1 MGDVITVR
9 GCGARG
15 AAVLVGTLLLGAL
28 AAGCAPQGTLERFDS
43 PVAASAEALVA
54 SGRFAEVLDDLERRV
69 AVDGPAVGAGG
80 VEPVR
85 TTVDKIASG
94 TPLGSQAR
102 AFFEAHATQVERDT
116 RSAGM
121 TEVSVE
127 VAEVVQ
133 THDDHG
139 PVALVTVETVRS
151 PADGPASTDR
161 ASYAV
166 SWDVAPDPAGAAGSA
181 APSGAGDP
189 GGGPSGEEGD
199 RVRLTEVRAVHDDDG
214 HPAVLDPEGPSAL
227 GVATDYV
234 RTLRSG
240 SARDV
245 DAYEGGVRSSAD
257 LREAMRA
264 RLAASGRSTAVEVPC
279 GRTGTVQL
287 VYVVLD
293 GDVPPLRLEVD
304 VSGHEPVVNAYL

>member
-1 MGDVITVR
+1 MGDVMMVR
-9 GCGARG
+9 GGRSRG
-15 AAVLVGTLLLGAL
+15 AAVLVGALVVAAL
-28 AAGCAPQGTLERFDS
+28 AGGCAPEGSLERLDS
-43 PVAASAEALVA
+43 PVAPSAEALVA
-54 SGRFAEVLDDLERRV
+54 SDRFAEVLDDLERRV
-69 AVDGPAVGAGG
+69 AVDGPSADGAASQSA
-80 VEPVR
+80 R
-85 TTVDKIASG
+85 TTVDEVVAG
-94 TPLGSQAR
+94 TALGSQAR
-102 AFFEAHATQVERDT
+102 AFFEAHTTQVERDA
-116 RSAGM
+116 RPAGLAD
-121 TEVSVE
+121 VSVE
-127 VAEVVQ
+127 VADVVE
-133 THDDHG
+133 THDDDG

-151 PADGPASTDR
+151 PADGAVTTDR

-166 SWDVAPDPAGAAGSA
+166 SWEVAPAPASPPGSA
-181 APSGAGDP
+181 SPSDEAGEGGAPGDQ
-189 GGGPSGEEGD
+189 
-199 RVRLTEVRAVHDDDG
+199 VRLTEVRALHDDDG
-214 HPAVLDPEGPSAL
+214 HPAVLDPEGSSAL

-234 RTLRSG
+234 RALRSG

>member
-1 MGDVITVR
+1 MLA
-9 GCGARG
+9 GA
-15 AAVLVGTLLLGAL
+15 LLLGAL
-28 AAGCAPQGTLERFDS
+28 AGGCAPQGSLERLDS
-43 PVAASAEALVA
+43 PVAPSAEALVA
-54 SGRFAEVLDDLERRV
+54 SDRFAEVLDDLERRV
-69 AVDGPAVGAGG
+69 AVDGPAVGGG
-80 VEPVR
+80 GAEPAR
-85 TTVDKIASG
+85 TTVDEVAAG

-116 RSAGM
+116 RPTDIAD
-121 TEVSVE
+121 VSVE
-127 VAEVVQ
+127 VAEVVE

-151 PADGPASTDR
+151 PTDGPASTDR

-166 SWDVAPDPAGAAGSA
+166 SWDVAPEPGSPAGSA
-181 APSGAGDP
+181 SSGTGDP
-189 GGGPSGEEGD
+189 SPAPGEQ
-199 RVRLTEVRAVHDDDG
+199 VRLTEVRALHDDDG
-214 HPAVLDPEGPSAL
+214 HPAVLDPEGSSAL

-264 RLAASGRSTAVEVPC
+264 RLTASGRSTAVEVPC

-304 VSGHEPVVNAYL
+304 VSGSEPVVNAYL